1 MSDITDILKLQAKMH
16 RCHKM
21 ESLAVMMENAAA
33 EIESLRSKIESLFQI
48 IDPIQDER
56 DAIEAQMEL
65 MRDALKSVR
74 DYGSASWDDWLI
86 EKADKAL
93 AIPEGEATAKL
104 KYVAGEDALEQF
116 ANELVQ
122 IHNLAMTSMPVEYA
136 KESAGILREKANQSL
151 TATGRMC

>member
-1 MSDITDILKLQAKMH
+1 
-16 RCHKM
+16 M

-74 DYGSASWDDWLI
+74 DYGAASWDDWLI

-104 KYVAGEDALEQF
+104 KFWCRCSGAVCRRVGANSQFGNDIDA
-116 ANELVQ
+116 
-122 IHNLAMTSMPVEYA
+122 S
-136 KESAGILREKANQSL
+136 
-151 TATGRMC
+151 